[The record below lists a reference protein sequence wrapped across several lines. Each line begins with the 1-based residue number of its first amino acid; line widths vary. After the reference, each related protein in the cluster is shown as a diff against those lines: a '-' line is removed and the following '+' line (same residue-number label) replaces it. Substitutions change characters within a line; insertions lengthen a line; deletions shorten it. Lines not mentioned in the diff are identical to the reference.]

1 MNKKLA
7 LFHIFLFTNVSLG
20 IIIFVFWTSNLEW
33 NNKIANIFFPFIVF
47 IFSIFTIKYSK
58 KHFEKKQ
65 KHKMTY
71 SSILSFIVSGFYFLY
86 YAFCLT
92 FGFLFFLFSISE
104 EQDKVLIQRISS
116 PNEIR
121 YCETFFYP
129 VGAYSGGTGRIKTY
143 CINKFF
149 PLVRKEVYTES
160 KSYFPYGDV
169 TLPYNFVIWEDD
181 KTILVYDSLKIDVS
195 KTQFYIKN
203 VIFNLI
209 FPKSKKLS

>member
-33 NNKIANIFFPFIVF
+33 NNKIANILFPFIVF

-104 EQDKVLIQRISS
+104 EQVKVLIQRISS

-121 YCETFFYP
+121 YCETYFYP
-129 VGAYSGGTGRIKTY
+129 IGA
-143 CINKFF
+143 
-149 PLVRKEVYTES
+149 
-160 KSYFPYGDV
+160 
-169 TLPYNFVIWEDD
+169 
-181 KTILVYDSLKIDVS
+181 
-195 KTQFYIKN
+195 
-203 VIFNLI
+203 
-209 FPKSKKLS
+209 LS